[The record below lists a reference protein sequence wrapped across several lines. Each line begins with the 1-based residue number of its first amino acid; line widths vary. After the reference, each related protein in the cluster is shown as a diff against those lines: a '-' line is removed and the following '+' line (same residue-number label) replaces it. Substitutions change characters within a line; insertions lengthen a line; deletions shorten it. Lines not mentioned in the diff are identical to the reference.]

1 MHRHPRHRRHAPGTT
16 APQPAAARTAAL
28 PDASADIRPHAGI
41 PTSAGGPPRNRDEAL
56 RQLEEIAAF
65 FRRTEPHS
73 PVAYL
78 AEKAARWGSMSLHE
92 WLRSVVKD
100 DSALLRVEELLG
112 VGEREGHG

>member
-1 MHRHPRHRRHAPGTT
+1 MRTILRSAAFG
-16 APQPAAARTAAL
+16 AALAGLLAPAAASAPAPAEARPRKAPAA
-28 PDASADIRPHAGI
+28 
-41 PTSAGGPPRNRDEAL
+41 TTAGGPPRSRDEAL

-92 WLRSVVKD
+92 WLRSVVRD

-112 VGEREGHG
+112 VEERTGGG